1 MVEEYRFD
9 HDEEKKG
16 GIGKFIWNSETRE
29 FCGRDGASWGKVS
42 LFYAI
47 FYACLGS
54 FFVGMLAVFVSF
66 MPRDKPTYYG
76 ESSTMNIRGLNPG
89 LGFRPQIDVED
100 HQIVYNPIVQDDL
113 KLGRRKY
120 FDNLKN
126 FLDAKYGD
134 LSAED
139 EANVIK
145 CESGRS
151 FDEELR
157 NGKSCQYKH
166 NEIFES
172 TDCTESNSFGFKTH
186 RPCIL
191 LKLNKII
198 SWKPANDSVEIRC
211 QGETSVDSDNIVGIT
226 YHSEGNLNNKEHGLL
241 DSKYF
246 PFFAQK
252 SYRAPFVWA
261 QFDLKPNTLVNIE
274 CKAYAAN
281 IDNSD
286 RLNRRGQTK
295 FSLFV
300 SNTF

>member
-9 HDEEKKG
+9 HEEERKG
-16 GIGKFIWNSETRE
+16 GIGRFIWNSDTRE

-66 MPRDKPTYYG
+66 MPRDKPSYYG
-76 ESSTMNIRGLNPG
+76 EASTMNIRGLNPG

-100 HQIVYNPIVQDDL
+100 HQIVYNPIVQDDIN
-113 KLGRRKY
+113 LGRRKY

-134 LSAED
+134 LSSEE

-151 FDEELR
+151 FDEELK
-157 NGKSCQYKH
+157 NGKSCQFKH
-166 NEIFES
+166 KEIFDG
-172 TDCTESNSFGFKTH
+172 TDCTEDNSFGFKTH

-191 LKLNKII
+191 IKLNKII
-198 SWKPANDSVEIRC
+198 SWKPANDSVIIRC
-211 QGETSVDSDNIVGIT
+211 NGEVCLFFLYIIFF
-226 YHSEGNLNNKEHGLL
+226 LL
-241 DSKYF
+241 
-246 PFFAQK
+246 
-252 SYRAPFVWA
+252 
-261 QFDLKPNTLVNIE
+261 I
-274 CKAYAAN
+274 
-281 IDNSD
+281 
-286 RLNRRGQTK
+286 
-295 FSLFV
+295 
-300 SNTF
+300 

>member
-1 MVEEYRFD
+1 MSQQEYRFD
-9 HDEEKKG
+9 DDKEEG
-16 GIGKFIWNSETRE
+16 GIGKFIWNSETKE

-100 HQIVYNPIVQDDL
+100 STIIFNPLVNEDE
-113 KLGRRKY
+113 KLGQRKY
-120 FDNLKN
+120 IDNLKN
-126 FLDAKYGD
+126 FLNAKYGD
-134 LSAED
+134 VED
-139 EANVIK
+139 KSDVKK
-145 CESGRS
+145 CESGHT
-151 FDEELR
+151 FIEELQ
-157 NGKSCQYKH
+157 NGKSCEFDYKK
-166 NEIFES
+166 IFES
-172 TDCTESNSFGFKTH
+172 TDCTEDKGYGFKTDK
-186 RPCIL
+186 PCIL
-191 LKLNKII
+191 IKLNKII
-198 SWKPANDSVEIRC
+198 SWTPANASVEIRC
-211 QGETSVDSDNIVGIT
+211 EGETSVDKDNIKKVF
-226 YHSEGNLNNKEHGLL
+226 YHSEGSLNNNEHGSI
-241 DSKYF
+241 DAKYF

-252 SYRAPFVWA
+252 SYRSPFIWV
-261 QFDLKPNTLVNIE
+261 QFDISPNTLVNIE

-300 SNTF
+300 SNYF